1 MASFLLA
8 LAVPCSPVRQCLT
21 IAGSTF
27 GGFTIA
33 KSQVEERAFYRFVNP
48 VGIVTACHDGRCNA
62 MSAEWTS
69 LISLKPY
76 LLGVYVAQE
85 RYTHSLIEQEEVFS
99 VSLLR
104 NDQAALA
111 VLFGN
116 STAWEVDKTPLLE
129 QYTEPSPLG
138 GGPLVK
144 GANAHFVCKIADR
157 HTVGSHTLLVG
168 VPLYA
173 KPVAED
179 QPLAYHGGRYF
190 RLGEQLRRPRTE

>member
-1 MASFLLA
+1 MGREGSQIAR
-8 LAVPCSPVRQCLT
+8 SP
-21 IAGSTF
+21 
-27 GGFTIA
+27 
-33 KSQVEERAFYRFVNP
+33 VEERAFYRFLNP
-48 VGIVTACHDGRCNA
+48 VGIVTACHGGRCNA

-69 LISLKPY
+69 LISLNPY
-76 LLGVYVAQE
+76 LLGVYVARE

-104 NDQAALA
+104 NDQAAVA

-116 STAWEVDKTPLLE
+116 ATAWEVDKTPLIE
-129 QYTEPSPLG
+129 QYTEPSPVG

-144 GANAHFVCKIADR
+144 GANAHFVCRIDAR

-173 KPVAED
+173 KAVARDE
-179 QPLAYHGGRYF
+179 PLAYHGGRYY
-190 RLGEQLRRPRTE
+190 RLGEQLRRPGST